1 MKGFTGAIFL
11 ILYFFIGFSGQA
23 TEPLVLS
30 TNKEEKI
37 TPLAKQLDEAPTL
50 ILSVK
55 NGGEQSACSD
65 CTLSNLL
72 KKPYLFFKSLG
83 PNQPSEVTYLL
94 KNQPLSVEIFGAY
107 STDKDEGSWQR
118 AGNPLGNED
127 PKILGWKGSAS
138 YHIIQIP
145 SYNVFL
151 KGGIRLDSATH
162 LRNPLQTDQDFLS
175 LPSSNAADHF
185 RQELDQEYL
194 TYTMGL
200 RFEKD
205 KDIFLDL
212 SAFETSIAN
221 PSEDDFQILY
231 FKPVDPKQPSDI
243 QGMEVQ
249 AGFLFRSWH
258 GSAQYVYTRS
268 DDLYFEDSQFL
279 NHLGTVRL
287 GYSPTAKL
295 ILGTA
300 LVRRGEDLFDSE
312 RSMEVL
318 DIYSFYDVHERARL
332 GVIMQNVTNEP
343 YGYYERDSLFDR
355 GERTLLLRLEIS
367 SKK

>member
-23 TEPLVLS
+23 TEPLVLFS
-30 TNKEEKI
+30 TSKEEKI
-37 TPLAKQLDEAPTL
+37 SPLAKQLDEAPTL
-50 ILSVK
+50 TLSMK

-72 KKPYLFFKSLG
+72 KKPYLFFKSLD
-83 PNQPSEVTYLL
+83 PNQTSGVAYLL
-94 KNQPLSVEIFGAY
+94 ENQPLSVELFGAY
-107 STDKDEGSWQR
+107 STDLKDEGISQRLSAPLENGETKISSW
-118 AGNPLGNED
+118 E
-127 PKILGWKGSAS
+127 GSAS

-151 KGGIRLDSATH
+151 KGAIRMDSATH
-162 LRNPLQTDQDFLS
+162 LTGPLQKDTRFLS
-175 LPSSNAADHF
+175 LYNVAEHLPLN
-185 RQELDQEYL
+185 QDQEYL

-300 LVRRGEDLFDSE
+300 LVKSGEDLFDSE
-312 RSMEVL
+312 KSMEVL
-318 DIYSFYDVHERARL
+318 DIYSFYDVRENARV

-343 YGYYERDSLFDR
+343 YGYSEKDSLFDR
-355 GERTLLLRLEIS
+355 GERTLLLRLEL
-367 SKK
+367 KH